1 MNPPQVKTL
10 IIDEKLHLRLMKHC
24 MGKTTSDRKF
34 TMREFTEGAINE
46 QLKRAESEN
55 DVVSI

>member
-10 IIDEKLHLRLMKHC
+10 IIDEELHLRLMKHC
-24 MGKTTSDRKF
+24 IGKTTSERKF

-46 QLKRAESEN
+46 QLKKAESEH
-55 DVVSI
+55 DVVPI